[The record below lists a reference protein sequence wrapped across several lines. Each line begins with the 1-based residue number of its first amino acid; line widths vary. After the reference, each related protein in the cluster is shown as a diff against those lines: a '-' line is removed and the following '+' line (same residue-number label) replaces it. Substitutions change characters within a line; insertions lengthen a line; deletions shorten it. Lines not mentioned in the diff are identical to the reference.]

1 MLNLR
6 RYRLQKK
13 LSTYEL
19 AKELQISRRTYNGYE
34 LETRRA
40 PLPFLV
46 RAADYYGVT
55 VDELIDHKPLVTLRT
70 PPDAA

>member
-1 MLNLR
+1 MLKLK

-13 LSTYEL
+13 LSTYAIAREL
-19 AKELQISRRTYNGYE
+19 NMPRQTYVGYE
-34 LETRRA
+34 CESRKA
-40 PLPFLV
+40 PLPFLM
-46 RAADYYGVT
+46 RMADYYGVT